1 MRIKTSKSVEE
12 LLPKLKDFLGFDNN
26 AQVLKLGIS
35 FAINEM
41 ILGLEQVVEDGF
53 EIDINVLL
61 GDEKAYYNK
70 LIEFKLEDK
79 VDKHIYSQ
87 LIEYGIH
94 KIDYYYK
101 ICKRDKIKFT
111 QKVLEDLCI

>member
-26 AQVLKLGIS
+26 AQVLKLGLS
-35 FAINEM
+35 FAINEES
-41 ILGLEQVVEDGF
+41 LVLETVVEDGF

-61 GDEKAYYNK
+61 GDEKDYYNK
-70 LIEFKLEDK
+70 LIEFKLDK
-79 VDKHIYSQ
+79 QVDKHVYSEM
-87 LIEYGIH
+87 IEYGIH

-101 ICKRDKIKFT
+101 ICKRDRIKFT
-111 QKVLEDLCI
+111 EKVLEDLCI